1 VSKFGSLSA
10 NDWST
15 AASPKLLELLRRRV
29 AALLAEADSVRAEV
43 NENKAFCKDCA
54 LQIEVNR
61 RRVRDLL
68 DAEAAAT
75 STEPSQVGV
84 QEAAAQSGI
93 ARVATLRA
101 ETDTLAGEISDAAA
115 LQVKRCQSL
124 RGLQAAAR
132 LARLKRG
139 TRAAMDTRRRLGVEY
154 DDCKTEI
161 GAAVEATAALRLRAQ
176 GLREEVATADSE
188 ALALG
193 ASSRL
198 IVPDEMTTALRCE
211 LAAEERHCRSAF
223 IADCTQEE
231 AEAALRRQAAG
242 LSMRIASTEASCH
255 RLAHSLE
262 DSEQRGSAL
271 GSEFNDAVDRTF
283 SLTKTADAHDSVC
296 QLLEVELQ
304 QQRDATT
311 AWWACA
317 DDPQD
322 VSLGVAGAGVQLRDR
337 GGPGCGGSYSRKC
350 MREPVATH
358 AP

>member
-1 VSKFGSLSA
+1 M
-10 NDWST
+10 
-15 AASPKLLELLRRRV
+15 
-29 AALLAEADSVRAEV
+29 LAEADTVRAQV

-54 LQIEVNR
+54 LQVEANR
-61 RRVRDLL
+61 RRVRNLL

-75 STEPSQVGV
+75 STEPLQVGV
-84 QEAAAQSGI
+84 QEAAAQNGI

-101 ETDTLAGEISDAAA
+101 ETDTLASEVSEAAA

-139 TRAAMDTRRRLGVEY
+139 TRAAMDARRRLGVEY

-161 GAAVEATAALRLRAQ
+161 GAAVEATAALRLQAR
-176 GLREEVATADSE
+176 GLREEVAAADGE

-198 IVPDEMTTALRCE
+198 TAVPSEMTAAFRCE
-211 LAAEERHCRSAF
+211 LAAEERHCRSVF
-223 IADCTQEE
+223 LADCAQEE

-242 LSMRIASTEASCH
+242 LSLRIASTEASCH
-255 RLAHSLE
+255 RLTDSLE
-262 DSEQRGSAL
+262 DSERRGAALASELNEAL
-271 GSEFNDAVDRTF
+271 GRTF

-296 QLLEVELQ
+296 QLLEAELQ

-322 VSLGVAGAGVQLRDR
+322 VSFGVAGAGMQLRDR
-337 GGPGCGGSYSRKC
+337 GGPGCGGNYSRKG